1 MELLVDNC
9 NLEKDVSIQ
18 KIDGYSFFY
27 KVGYGGF
34 FIYVISEKFDY
45 NFRFLVQIVERVIRN
60 VKKLIEDVKKGLKKS
75 YMQWYGFSDSQ
86 NYFVD

>member
-9 NLEKDVSIQ
+9 KLEKDVSIQ

-27 KVGYGGF
+27 KVRYGGF

-45 NFRFLVQIVERVIRN
+45 IVRIILWIDWWN
-60 VKKLIEDVKKGLKKS
+60 LLFI
-75 YMQWYGFSDSQ
+75 
-86 NYFVD
+86 